1 VERWRACPLLNC
13 GVCGEMDAVGRC
25 GAGAELK
32 QAVRSLM
39 AEEMAALQ
47 HQYSQLAAAV
57 GHEDLPV
64 RC

>member
-1 VERWRACPLLNC
+1 
-13 GVCGEMDAVGRC
+13 MDAVGRC